1 MTAYRFYRILTLVM
15 FSRVP
20 LVTLR
25 CRAGPRENGPKTAA
39 RRDKSPGEVKY
50 AFSGFLCAEKG
61 GCMKNER
68 KIAWVCLII
77 AGLIEFVWGYFLKE
91 SHGFS
96 EVGPAI
102 LAVIF
107 IAASFFL
114 LERAVRVFGI
124 GMSYGV
130 FTGLGIAGTSI
141 IGILALGESISVLKI
156 ISLIILMTGIVGIKF
171 CDGKEEGKGAEEK

>member
-1 MTAYRFYRILTLVM
+1 
-15 FSRVP
+15 
-20 LVTLR
+20 
-25 CRAGPRENGPKTAA
+25 
-39 RRDKSPGEVKY
+39 
-50 AFSGFLCAEKG
+50 
-61 GCMKNER
+61 MKNER

-130 FTGLGIAGTSI
+130 FTGL
-141 IGILALGESISVLKI
+141 EI